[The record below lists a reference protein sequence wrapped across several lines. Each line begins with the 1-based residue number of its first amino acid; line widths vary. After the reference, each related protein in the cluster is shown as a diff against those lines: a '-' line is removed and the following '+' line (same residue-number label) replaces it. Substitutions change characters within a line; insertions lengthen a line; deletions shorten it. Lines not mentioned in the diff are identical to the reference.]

1 MNGYNFTE
9 RVRRVLANSRTAAV
23 NLHHQYVG
31 TEHILIG
38 IAEESE
44 GVSAAVLE
52 HLGADRDAILA
63 RVKEVVSPGGHT
75 SVGPRGQML
84 TSPPQSDLP
93 YTSRG
98 KKVLELSMAEARML
112 HHSYVGTEH
121 LLLGLIAEDKG
132 IGAQILKD
140 AGVTLERAREQTRA
154 ILGTEVSRPTPPDT
168 PGAHPTSPGYA
179 RSRSPY
185 GVALVDDFTGRARDA
200 LRAAYAEAQARGHG
214 AVELSHVLL
223 ALASREDGMAA
234 VLLDQ
239 VVGSRKRVVEA
250 LVERLPDK
258 EEGASRRTLQ
268 ISPETQQ
275 ALDNALIEASK
286 DGHRRAGTQHL
297 LLAVLDVLPLALAAA
312 CAQLGLTPKA
322 TRTVYDRMRE

>member
-9 RVRRVLANSRTAAV
+9 RVRRVLANSRTAAT

-44 GVSAAVLE
+44 GVSAAVIE
-52 HLGADRDAILA
+52 HLGVDRDAILA
-63 RVKEVVSPGGHT
+63 RVKEVVTPGT
-75 SVGPRGQML
+75 DTPVGPRGQMFTPHSL
-84 TSPPQSDLP
+84 SELP
-93 YTSRG
+93 YTSRA

-132 IGAQILKD
+132 IGAQVLKD
-140 AGVTLERAREQTRA
+140 AGVTLEKAREQTRA

-168 PGAHPTSPGYA
+168 LISHPTAPGYA

-200 LRAAYAEAQARGHG
+200 LRAAYMEAQTRDHG
-214 AVELSHVLL
+214 AV
-223 ALASREDGMAA
+223 
-234 VLLDQ
+234 
-239 VVGSRKRVVEA
+239 
-250 LVERLPDK
+250 
-258 EEGASRRTLQ
+258 
-268 ISPETQQ
+268 
-275 ALDNALIEASK
+275 
-286 DGHRRAGTQHL
+286 
-297 LLAVLDVLPLALAAA
+297 
-312 CAQLGLTPKA
+312 
-322 TRTVYDRMRE
+322 